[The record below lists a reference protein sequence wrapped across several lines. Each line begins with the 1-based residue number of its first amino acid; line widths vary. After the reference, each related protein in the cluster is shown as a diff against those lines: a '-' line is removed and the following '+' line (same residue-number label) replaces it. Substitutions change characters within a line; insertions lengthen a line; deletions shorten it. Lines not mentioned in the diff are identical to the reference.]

1 MKSIDK
7 EKISEKVANLIYE
20 FIFSKVE
27 RKEDIL
33 DLIVEVKFL
42 DDQNLDVDVYLEV
55 NPFSGIDPKKLI
67 EEAIEESLRK
77 AESLLKESKDES

>member
-1 MKSIDK
+1 MKRIDK

>member
-1 MKSIDK
+1 MRKIDK
-7 EKISEKVANLIYE
+7 EKITEKVANLIYE
-20 FIFSKVE
+20 FIFSKVN

-77 AESLLKESKDES
+77 AEHLLEENKNES